1 MKLQLF
7 AEGETPTAESI
18 VVAGQEVVKT
28 PVQTDIE
35 KMEGAIKALKES
47 GEDLF
52 KDQIAALENKIAE
65 EKAKAE
71 AALKEAEETVQEV
84 EQSFVEKYGNKIVQ
98 GLQIVLLG
106 YIVYKL
112 F

>member
-7 AEGETPTAESI
+7 TEGE
-18 VVAGQEVVKT
+18 T

-35 KMEGAIKALKES
+35 KMEAAIKALKES

-52 KDQIAALENKIAE
+52 KDQIAALETKLAE
-65 EKAKAE
+65 EKAKVQAAVSE
-71 AALKEAEETVQEV
+71 AGEEIKEAEQT
-84 EQSFVEKYGNKIVQ
+84 FVEKYGNKIVQ
-98 GLQIVLLG
+98 GFQLIMLG
-106 YIVYKL
+106 YIVYKI

>member
-7 AEGETPTAESI
+7 TEGE
-18 VVAGQEVVKT
+18 T

-35 KMEGAIKALKES
+35 KIETAIKALKES

-52 KDQIAALENKIAE
+52 KDQIAALETKLAE
-65 EKAKAE
+65 EKAKVE
-71 AALKEAEETVQEV
+71 AAVSEAGEEIKEAEQT
-84 EQSFVEKYGNKIVQ
+84 FVEKYGNKIIQGVQ
-98 GLQIVLLG
+98 LILLG
-106 YIVYKL
+106 YIVHKI

>member
-7 AEGETPTAESI
+7 TES
-18 VVAGQEVVKT
+18 ET

-35 KMEGAIKALKES
+35 KMEAAIKALKES

-52 KDQIAALENKIAE
+52 KDQIAALETKLAE
-65 EKAKAE
+65 EKAKVE
-71 AALKEAEETVQEV
+71 AAVSEAGEEIKEAEQT
-84 EQSFVEKYGNKIVQ
+84 FVEKYGNKIVQ
-98 GLQIVLLG
+98 GFQLIMLG
-106 YIVYKL
+106 YIVYKI